1 MSDLTATLRRLAD
14 ACDACDR
21 LAGNFESSVTECF
34 HEQRQV
40 LADALPGIGWDGA
53 VKDLRAMAD
62 EADRLRSIAD
72 NAPPPADVQML
83 ASANRTLAAEVE
95 RLRAE
100 VERLTSTPE
109 RTGPDDGDACP
120 SCGYGP
126 VTYHDGATS
135 LSCRD
140 CDWVEGSDV

>member
-62 EADRLRSIAD
+62 EADRLRAALRAVADVADSWADDAYNHGVPLPRGGGVIAD
-72 NAPPPADVQML
+72 ALGVTESHDDVT
-83 ASANRTLAAEVE
+83 ARDIAAA
-95 RLRAE
+95 LRAMVE
-100 VERLTSTPE
+100 V
-109 RTGPDDGDACP
+109 
-120 SCGYGP
+120 
-126 VTYHDGATS
+126 
-135 LSCRD
+135 
-140 CDWVEGSDV
+140 SDV

>member
-1 MSDLTATLRRLAD
+1 MSDPAYTLRAMAD
-14 ACDACDR
+14 ACGACGR
-21 LAGNFESSVTECF
+21 VPLGFGIMAVKSLT
-34 HEQRQV
+34 EQRHL
-40 LADALPGIGWDGA
+40 LADALPGIGWADSA
-53 VKDLRAMAD
+53 KKFRAMAD
-62 EADRLRSIAD
+62 EVDRLRSIAD